1 MSVTVT
7 FPALFAERIGGSE
20 SVELE
25 GETVGA
31 ALLALTA
38 RHAELESLVWR
49 SGPELNPVMVVF
61 INGQQLSSEE
71 LMTPLHSGDQ
81 IQILSA
87 LEGGE
92 MTG

>member
-49 SGPELNPVMVVF
+49 SG
-61 INGQQLSSEE
+61 LS
-71 LMTPLHSGDQ
+71 
-81 IQILSA
+81 
-87 LEGGE
+87 
-92 MTG
+92 

>member
-7 FPALFAERIGGSE
+7 FPALFAERIGGTE

-38 RHAELESLVWR
+38 RHAELESLGWR

-61 INGQQLSSEE
+61 LNGRQLGSGE
-71 LMTPLHSGDQ
+71 LITPLNSGDQ

-92 MTG
+92 MAG

>member
-61 INGQQLSSEE
+61 LNGRQLGSGE
-71 LMTPLHSGDQ
+71 LIPPLNSGDQ
-81 IQILSA
+81 IPILAA

>member
-38 RHAELESLVWR
+38 RHAELE
-49 SGPELNPVMVVF
+49 
-61 INGQQLSSEE
+61 
-71 LMTPLHSGDQ
+71 
-81 IQILSA
+81 
-87 LEGGE
+87 
-92 MTG
+92 